1 MTRRKPSH
9 QSRESPRESDAQDS
23 PRRTRG
29 RIRLFGLHTVAA
41 ALVNPRRRC
50 RKLIAIAAAA
60 EKLASQLS
68 QPLKELNVNTK
79 IVTRA
84 EINRMF
90 PEDSVHQGILLE
102 ADPLPR
108 LDLNDALAAR
118 SDILVF
124 LDQVT
129 DPRNVGAV
137 LRSAAAFG
145 AGAVILTG
153 RHAPG
158 ESGALAKAA
167 SGALDIVP
175 LIRLANLASGLREA
189 KTHGFWCIGLD
200 PSGHDTLARASEYDR
215 VALVLGAE
223 GTGLRRLTREHCD
236 VIARLAISGAVGS
249 LNVAAAA
256 AVALY
261 AVRNRHAPVRKAE
274 N

>member
-1 MTRRKPSH
+1 
-9 QSRESPRESDAQDS
+9 
-23 PRRTRG
+23 
-29 RIRLFGLHTVAA
+29 
-41 ALVNPRRRC
+41 
-50 RKLIAIAAAA
+50 
-60 EKLASQLS
+60 
-68 QPLKELNVNTK
+68 
-79 IVTRA
+79 
-84 EINRMF
+84 MF

-215 VALVLGAE
+215 VALVLG
-223 GTGLRRLTREHCD
+223 RRGHRFT
-236 VIARLAISGAVGS
+236 
-249 LNVAAAA
+249 
-256 AVALY
+256 
-261 AVRNRHAPVRKAE
+261 PVDPRTL
-274 N
+274 